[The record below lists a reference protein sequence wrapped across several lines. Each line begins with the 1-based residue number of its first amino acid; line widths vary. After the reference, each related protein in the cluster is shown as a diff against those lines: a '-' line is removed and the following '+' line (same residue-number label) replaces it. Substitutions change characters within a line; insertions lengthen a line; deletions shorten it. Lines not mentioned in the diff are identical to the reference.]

1 MAKYIPYDDDETRFI
16 PINFKAQLQRGSFE
30 YALNHLIEN
39 KLDLIDFESL
49 YKNDKEGRPAY
60 NPTILLKIILF
71 AYSRGITSSREIEW
85 YCRHHVIFMALACGQ
100 VPHFTTIAAFI
111 SGHPE
116 KVTNLFEQ
124 VLSVCDEQ
132 GLLGYELFAT
142 DGCKLP
148 SNAAKTWSGTHE
160 ELKHKQEKLE
170 KLIEYHIEK
179 HQALDQANAFEVE
192 EAKRIEQSIETLEKA
207 AKKIEGFLADN
218 EPRMGQGK
226 RPKEV
231 KSNITDPESA
241 KMKTSKGTIQGYNG
255 VATVDKKHQIIV
267 DAQAIGS
274 GQEQQT
280 LIPVIEA
287 VEERFQRLALNDDVF
302 DIATEGDDNKG
313 VILTADT
320 GFANEDNMK
329 YCHENNIN
337 AYIPDNQFRSRDPK
351 FKDQKKK
358 HPRPTRAKG
367 GKVIELFKPSDFQFD
382 PIKNTCICPAGES
395 LSPKKPRIDNRG
407 VERIAFN
414 GRVTV
419 CRECL
424 LKANCMKNPKAS
436 ESSTGRGRQVS
447 FVLEDKRKPTHTDW
461 MKERIDSDEGRRIY
475 SHRMSVVEP
484 VFGNITIHKRLNRFS
499 LRGKTKVNAQWQ
511 LFCMIHNIEKIANYG
526 GLAA

>member
-1 MAKYIPYDDDETRFI
+1 MAKYIPYDDDETRLI

-30 YALNHLIEN
+30 YALNDLIEN
-39 KLDLIDFESL
+39 KLDLISFASL

-60 NPTILLKIILF
+60 NPAILLKVILF
-71 AYSRGITSSREIEW
+71 AYSRGITSSRDIEW
-85 YCRHHVIFMALACGQ
+85 YCRYHVIFMALACGQ
-100 VPHFTTIAAFI
+100 APHFTTIAAFI

-116 KVTNLFEQ
+116 KVEVLFEQ
-124 VLSVCDEQ
+124 VLSVCHEQ

-170 KLIEYHIEK
+170 KLIKYHVKK
-179 HQALDQANAFEVE
+179 HQALDKANAFEVE
-192 EAKRIEQSIETLEKA
+192 EAERIEQSIETLEKA
-207 AKKIEGFLADN
+207 SKKIKSFLAEN

-287 VEERFQRLALNDDVF
+287 VEERFKRLAFNDDIF
-302 DIATEGDDNKG
+302 DTAIKEDNKG
-313 VILTADT
+313 TILTADT

-358 HPRPTRAKG
+358 HPRPTRAKS
-367 GKVIELFKPSDFQFD
+367 GKVIPLFKPSDFQFD
-382 PIKNTCICPAGES
+382 PINVTCLCPAGEW
-395 LSPKKPRIDNRG
+395 LSPKKPRTDNRG

-419 CRECL
+419 CRECP

-447 FVLEDKRKPTHTDW
+447 FVLEDKRQPNHTDW
-461 MKERIDSDEGRRIY
+461 MKKRIDTDEGRRIY
-475 SHRMSVVEP
+475 SHRMWVVEP

-526 GLAA
+526 RLAA